1 MERLSYIALAIV
13 LFTMAACTK
22 TNQSTDTEIANATYT
37 LDTMVASSS
46 TWEDRYVAI
55 PATEIQG
62 NSIDLIGNQ
71 WMLVTAGNEASNN
84 TMTAAWGALGMAWG
98 HPSAFIMIR
107 ESRYTYEFLQ
117 REQAY
122 TLSFFD
128 EEYRSS
134 LRICG
139 TQTGRTEDKVK
150 NAGLTP
156 VSTPSGLM
164 TFSEA
169 RMVIE
174 CRNMYQ
180 DRLDTEHLTPAY
192 QTPIVHGTHYDT
204 DPSRHQLFISEI
216 TRVWVRK

>member
-1 MERLSYIALAIV
+1 MKKLSFLALTIV
-13 LFTMAACTK
+13 LCIFSAC
-22 TNQSTDTEIANATYT
+22 NQVSKSTDTEATNAMKTT
-37 LDTMVASSS
+37 DTTTISSA
-46 TWEDRYVAI
+46 WEERYVAI

-62 NSIDLIGNQ
+62 NSMDLIGNQ
-71 WMLVTAGNEASNN
+71 WMLVTAGNAASYN

-98 HPSAFIMIR
+98 RPSAFIMIR

-128 EEYRSS
+128 EEYRSA

-156 VSTPSGLM
+156 ITTPSGLM

-169 RMVIE
+169 RLVIE

-180 DRLDTEHLTPAY
+180 DRLDTEHITPNY
-192 QTPIVHGTHYDT
+192 QTSIVQGTHYDT
-204 DPSRHQLFISEI
+204 DPTRHQLFISEI
-216 TRVWVRK
+216 TKVWVRK

>member
-1 MERLSYIALAIV
+1 MKRFYYYALAIG
-13 LFTMAACTK
+13 LFAMTACNK
-22 TNQSTDTEIANATYT
+22 TNPNADTTTANTMETTDTTA
-37 LDTMVASSS
+37 ASA
-46 TWEDRYVAI
+46 WEEQYVAI

-71 WMLVTAGNEASNN
+71 WMLVTAGNAQSFN
-84 TMTAAWGALGMAWG
+84 TMTAAWGALGMAWS
-98 HPSAFIMIR
+98 HPAAFIMIR

-128 EEYRSS
+128 EEYRSA

-156 VSTPSGLM
+156 ITTPSGLVA
-164 TFSEA
+164 FSEA

-180 DRLDTEHLTPAY
+180 NQLDTEHLTPTY
-192 QTPIVHGTHYDT
+192 QMPIVQGTHYDT
-204 DPSRHQLFISEI
+204 DPTRHQLFISEI
-216 TRVWVRK
+216 TNVWVRK

>member
-1 MERLSYIALAIV
+1 MEA
-13 LFTMAACTK
+13 
-22 TNQSTDTEIANATYT
+22 TDT
-37 LDTMVASSS
+37 VAALSA
-46 TWEDRYVAI
+46 WEERYVAI

-71 WMLVTAGNEASNN
+71 WMLVTAGNTQSFN

-98 HPSAFIMIR
+98 HPAAFIMIR

-128 EEYRSS
+128 EEYRSA

-156 VSTPSGLM
+156 IATPSGLM
-164 TFSEA
+164 TFNEA
-169 RMVIE
+169 RLIIE

-180 DRLDTEHLTPAY
+180 NQLDTEHLTPDY
-192 QTPIVHGTHYDT
+192 QTAITQGTHYDT
-204 DPSRHQLFISEI
+204 DPTRHQLFISEI
-216 TRVWVRK
+216 TNVWVRK

>member
-1 MERLSYIALAIV
+1 MKRIFCYALTLV
-13 LFTMAACTK
+13 LFTFSACSKMT
-22 TNQSTDTEIANATYT
+22 QQTDTEAVNTA
-37 LDTMVASSS
+37 DTAAVASA
-46 TWEDRYVAI
+46 WDEQYVSI

-62 NSIDLIGNQ
+62 NAIDLIGNQ
-71 WMLVTAGNEASNN
+71 WMLITAGNALSFN
-84 TMTAAWGALGMAWG
+84 TMTAAWGAFGMAWG
-98 HPSAFIMIR
+98 HPAAFIMVR

-128 EEYRSS
+128 EEYRSA

-139 TQTGRTEDKVK
+139 IQTGRTDDKVK

-156 VSTPSGLM
+156 FATPSGLM

-174 CRNMYQ
+174 CKNMYQ
-180 DRLDTEHLTPAY
+180 NRLDTDALTADY
-192 QTPIVHGTHYDT
+192 QSSIIQNTHYDT
-204 DPSRHQLFISEI
+204 DPTRHQLFISEI